1 MVIDNASNLSRVR
14 IFIFVLDPLDEPKNE
29 RTNKRMGLQIEG
41 RQSSKALCRTI
52 GGAGGYFSAAGHAK
66 WSLKALQIKN
76 QIRVPSPGNSIEISR
91 LQPPQIQL
99 KMNPLTR
106 GK

>member
-1 MVIDNASNLSRVR
+1 M
-14 IFIFVLDPLDEPKNE
+14 DPLDEPKNE

-99 KMNPLTR
+99 KMNPLAGQIMMIVVVVAVAMVMWVTA
-106 GK
+106 

>member
-52 GGAGGYFSAAGHAK
+52 GGAGGYFIAAGHAK
-66 WSLKALQIKN
+66 RSLKALKSN
-76 QIRVPSPGNSIEISR
+76 QSPITGQQHRDQSLAAAADTAEKCT
-91 LQPPQIQL
+91 L
-99 KMNPLTR
+99 
-106 GK
+106 